1 MNLLLDAHIALWSL
15 VDDSRLSPAARALI
29 SDPAHTI
36 FWSVASMWEIA
47 IKHSLKPNKIPVSA
61 VEFPHF
67 CAQAGF
73 EALAIREGH
82 IIALET
88 LPRHHNDPFDR
99 LLAAQAQAEAMI
111 LLTHGDALALYG
123 PQIRLV

>member
-1 MNLLLDAHIALWSL
+1 VNLLLDTHIALWAL

-29 SDPAHTI
+29 SDPAHAI

-47 IKHSLKPNKIPVSA
+47 IKHSLKPDKIPVSA
-61 VEFPHF
+61 VEFLHF
-67 CAQAGF
+67 CGQAGF
-73 EALAIREGH
+73 EALAIRESH
-82 IIALET
+82 IIALED

-99 LLAAQAQAEAMI
+99 LLAAQSQAEAML
-111 LLTHGDALALYG
+111 LLTHDAALAPYG